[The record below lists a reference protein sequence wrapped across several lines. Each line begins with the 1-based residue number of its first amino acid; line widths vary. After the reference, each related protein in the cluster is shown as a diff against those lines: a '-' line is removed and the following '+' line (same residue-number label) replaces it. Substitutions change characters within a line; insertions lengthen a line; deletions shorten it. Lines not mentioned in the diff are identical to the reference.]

1 MSSSLR
7 YTLTKFR
14 SRPSSAYRCL
24 RRPSYRVVRS
34 ASSSP
39 TVAPLT
45 STDSFLS
52 VNGRSGVGM
61 LIVFGIC
68 QLFLV
73 EGGTILAQSP
83 GRHVLRRAGA
93 NGNDDVREE
102 RQRVIEIVLRRPG
115 RMIGMGMIEPEQ
127 FSTELRRA

>member
-1 MSSSLR
+1 MSSSFR

-24 RRPSYRVVRS
+24 RRPSCFFVRS

-61 LIVFGIC
+61 WIVFGIG
-68 QLFLV
+68 QVFRIEAGAIV
-73 EGGTILAQSP
+73 AEKP
-83 GRHVLRRAGA
+83 RRHVFWDAGA
-93 NGNDDVREE
+93 DGNDDVGKNRPGVV
-102 RQRVIEIVLRRPG
+102 QIVLRRPG
-115 RMIGMGMIEPEQ
+115 
-127 FSTELRRA
+127 